1 MATATSTVTVDIN
14 LSTAPIAKLE
24 QELSKVQED
33 LKNIDRGTEAG
44 AKKFD
49 LMSQKAAKLSN
60 ALNKANTA
68 AEGFTDE
75 KKFMAADGA
84 IQAMAGSLTATVGA
98 LGLIGVESE
107 AFGELEKKAASA
119 IAVGM
124 GVNDVRKGFK
134 QLKDSTILATAA
146 TKAYNIAV
154 SAGNKIMKLFNI
166 TMALNPIG
174 VFIAALTAVGALIY
188 AFRDNIKNLIDAA
201 LGPLGSAVDFI
212 ADKFTKLGQALGVLA
227 TDEEK
232 AIQKTIDGL
241 ERQLAVR
248 SARGEDT
255 LELEKKILKEKRKL
269 LEKGTDEYEENLTAQ
284 LVINAR
290 IQKQKDDQQAEQDA
304 KDKAARDKRIADKKA
319 QDEKDKA
326 DADAKAKEDA
336 DREKAR
342 VASIEG
348 ILSDFVKRQQD
359 IDADTRV
366 KKVELEEQRKI
377 EDLIALKATQEQID
391 EIRAFYKERRK
402 EAEALDKEETDTK
415 NEENKQKMFDD
426 LNKSIELEYQA
437 AQEKIAA
444 KGMVVDAVAM
454 FAGQETAIG
463 KAAFIAQQ
471 YLRLEDLKA
480 SASATLKKIALDAT
494 EGTVDVS
501 KGFLSTLKA
510 GFPKNIPFLIA
521 YAAQAAGLV
530 GAMASAVGKAKGVSS
545 SIGASGANIPTLTS
559 PGAPGGGA
567 GNLGQNIGPTQVQ
580 QGPVPETNTVQ
591 PTVRAYVV
599 SGDVNSAQEADARL
613 SKRRTLG

>member
-24 QELSKVQED
+24 QELAKVQED
-33 LKNIDRGTEAG
+33 IKQIDRGTAEG
-44 AKKFD
+44 AKQFAA
-49 LMSQKAAKLSN
+49 MSKEAAKLSN
-60 ALNKANTA
+60 ALAKANA
-68 AEGFTDE
+68 EAEGFTDE
-75 KKFMAADGA
+75 KKFLAADGA
-84 IQAMAGSLTATVGA
+84 IKTMSGTLTGVVGA

-107 AFGELEKKAASA
+107 AFGEMEKKAASA
-119 IAVGM
+119 IAVGL
-124 GVNDVRKGFK
+124 GIKDVSEGFK
-134 QLKDSTILATAA
+134 QLRESQVLATTAQ
-146 TKAYNIAV
+146 KAYTLAV
-154 SAGNKIMKLFNI
+154 TAGNKIMKLFNI

-174 VFIAALTAVGALIY
+174 VVVASLTVVAGLVY
-188 AFRDNIKNLIDAA
+188 AFRDSIKDLINAA
-201 LGPLGSAVDFI
+201 LGPLGKGVDFVTE
-212 ADKFTKLGQALGVLA
+212 KLTKMGQALGLLA

-232 AIQKTIDGL
+232 ATQKTIDGL
-241 ERQLAVR
+241 ERVLAVR

-269 LEKGTDEYEENLTAQ
+269 LEKGTKEFEDNLTQQ
-284 LVINAR
+284 LVINAK
-290 IQKQKDDQQAEQDA
+290 IQKQEEDQQAEADA
-304 KDKAARDKRIADKKA
+304 KAKAAREKKA
-319 QDEKDKA
+319 EEKRVQAEKDKA
-326 DADAKAKEDA
+326 EADAKAKEDA

-366 KKVELEEQRKI
+366 KKIELEEQRKI
-377 EDLIALKATQEQID
+377 EDLEALNATEEQID

-402 EAEALDKEETDTK
+402 EAEALDKEETDAK
-415 NEENKQKMFDD
+415 EQENREKMFAK
-426 LNKSIELEYQA
+426 LNEQIELEYQA

-444 KGMVVDAVAM
+444 RGMVVDAIAM

-521 YAAQAAGLV
+521 YAAQAAGLI

-559 PGAPGGGA
+559 PGAPGGGS
-567 GNLGQNIGPTQVQ
+567 GNFGGNVGPIQVE
-580 QGPVPETNTVQ
+580 QGPVPQTNTVQ

-613 SKRRTLG
+613 NRRRSLG